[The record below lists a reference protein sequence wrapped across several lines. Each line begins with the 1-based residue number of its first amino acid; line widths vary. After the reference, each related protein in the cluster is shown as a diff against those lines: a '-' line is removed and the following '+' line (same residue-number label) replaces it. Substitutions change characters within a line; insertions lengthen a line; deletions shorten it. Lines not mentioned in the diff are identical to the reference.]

1 MGHDISAQNKS
12 GEMIAYLRY
21 TMSDTNS
28 YTIYHLL
35 DLRVCHGVVSELGI
49 FVNLIQQQ
57 IEEALKNYDENQISY
72 PGNKEFEMKQQDD
85 IFKFLTKC
93 LDTTEKEI
101 TVQVFF
107 G

>member
-28 YTIYHLL
+28 YTIYRLL
-35 DLRVCHGVVSELGI
+35 DSMDCHGGVSGLGRL
-49 FVNLIQQQ
+49 VNFTQQQ

-72 PGNKEFEMKQQDD
+72 PRNKEFEMKQQND

-93 LDTTEKEI
+93 LDTTEKEK